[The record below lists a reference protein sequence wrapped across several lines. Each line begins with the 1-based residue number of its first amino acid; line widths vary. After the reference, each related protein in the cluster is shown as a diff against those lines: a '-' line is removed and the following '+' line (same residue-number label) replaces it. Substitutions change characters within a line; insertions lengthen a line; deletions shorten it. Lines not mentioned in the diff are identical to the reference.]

1 MTITIAI
8 IIMGITIT
16 STITNISH
24 HHQPPSSYHNEGNVY
39 SAALDGFHDEGSVRS
54 SGLDG
59 LDVAGVLESEG
70 NARSVGLDGLEDEVD
85 MHS

>member
-1 MTITIAI
+1 M
-8 IIMGITIT
+8 
-16 STITNISH
+16 
-24 HHQPPSSYHNEGNVY
+24 Y

-85 MHS
+85 MHSARLDSG